1 MICPNCGREYDD
13 KTVFCVYCGVKCI
26 SNLEKQSETQKPV
39 KNKAVIGIVVA
50 MCIVCVV
57 LWATLIVLFFSKG
70 RNSENTANIVESETT
85 EIESEITEEHT
96 EENTEEQTEMQTEEQ
111 VLASGKF
118 SVALQVVDSTV
129 DSLAEGTIG
138 NIIPN
143 ANVYIREGADAYSG
157 GVIQT
162 ATTDL
167 NGQANVDL
175 KSGTYTVQIYA
186 RGYSTAY
193 YALEVGDKDVSLNCY
208 VEPNDN
214 NLNASSDKE
223 LYERFFNKEIGA
235 IEDVDSDYEFY
246 YDTTEYT
253 DYGWEIP
260 EIKWFDLDNDGKD
273 EPYWNEIGYGIT
285 AIDAR
290 DGKLFVIAQGDGT
303 AMFSSYTVYD
313 GETYLVT
320 SDTTHV
326 GRETYNLRKLNGN
339 GEIVDEFDLGAE
351 YWDEPDDKYNENS
364 DFYYRGEEI
373 TMEEYESLRNAYFG
387 Y

>member
-1 MICPNCGREYDD
+1 LG
-13 KTVFCVYCGVKCI
+13 
-26 SNLEKQSETQKPV
+26 
-39 KNKAVIGIVVA
+39 
-50 MCIVCVV
+50 
-57 LWATLIVLFFSKG
+57 
-70 RNSENTANIVESETT
+70 
-85 EIESEITEEHT
+85 
-96 EENTEEQTEMQTEEQ
+96 
-111 VLASGKF
+111 
-118 SVALQVVDSTV
+118 
-129 DSLAEGTIG
+129 EGTIG

-214 NLNASSDKE
+214 NLNASSDEE

-260 EIKWFDLDNDGKD
+260 EIKWFDLDNDGKE
-273 EPYWNEIGYGIT
+273 EPYWEDIFYGVT

-290 DGKLFVIAQGDGT
+290 NGKLYLIAVGNGT
-303 AMFSSYTVYD
+303 AEYSSFTVYNA
-313 GETYLVT
+313 ETYLVLRDT
-320 SDTTHV
+320 SHA